1 MNTQYKQKQLTWD
14 INNHIITRYKNI
26 KYDINNHI
34 NSRYKKE
41 INSHIYIYIYI
52 QQHSIVNAIDA
63 PTKNQHGV
71 LSISV
76 QMCVKNTKKYI
87 GANKKEINSHVYVQ
101 QHSIVNAIDAP
112 IVVTCIYVV
121 VNILC
126 ITCIYVVVNVAFYVF
141 LTCNYVV
148 VNVSC

>member
-1 MNTQYKQKQLTWD
+1 MSYFVFLYSV
-14 INNHIITRYKNI
+14 ITRYKNI
-26 KYDINNHI
+26 KCNINNHI

-41 INSHIYIYIYI
+41 INSHIYIYIYIYIYI

-121 VNILC
+121 VNILF
-126 ITCIYVVVNVAFYVF
+126 ITCMYVVVNVVF
-141 LTCNYVV
+141 
-148 VNVSC
+148 